1 MVTRQK
7 KDRRK
12 LQVRQSI
19 CKTCMSLMAALAIVL
34 GPLMWE
40 RIASIASYLLNPSP
54 TWGG

>member
-1 MVTRQK
+1 MVTRQQ

-19 CKTCMSLMAALAIVL
+19 CKTCMSLMAAFAIVL

-40 RIASIASYLLNPSP
+40 RIASIASYLLNSPP
-54 TWGG
+54 TWRG